1 LIGGI
6 FTNLSFIIFIVR
18 NILCFIQ
25 PVLAQESQT
34 PAVQK
39 EETGKKMAGPWRNFN
54 IDLGV
59 ALTALDSSVQFGSS
73 SLGIGVV
80 VDVEDALGL
89 DSSDTVFFANGYYR
103 FGKSRRHRF
112 DFGYAAYRRDSSK
125 VLLNNVPIFD
135 DTLPAGST
143 VSTEFNFDIIKA
155 GYSYSLLQDD
165 RMDLGIGAGLYI
177 MPIEFSFTSTAIG
190 AKQEDITAPLP
201 VLGLRGDF
209 AITRKLFL
217 KMAWDIFYLKI
228 GDFEGSIMSG
238 LLAIEYNFWK
248 NVGFG
253 LGYNDFRVHVEAHGS
268 DYPNLNFFGDIDFEY
283 RALNFYT
290 KIFF

>member
-1 LIGGI
+1 MKKVTWI
-6 FTNLSFIIFIVR
+6 FVIMLFSFSFSQMV
-18 NILCFIQ
+18 F
-25 PVLAQESQT
+25 AQESET
-34 PAVQK
+34 PNEQK
-39 EETGKKMAGPWRNFN
+39 KETEKKMVGPWRNFN
-54 IDLGV
+54 VDLGV
-59 ALTALDSSVQFGSS
+59 SLTALNSSVQFGSS
-73 SLGIGVV
+73 SLGVGVV

-103 FGKSRRHRF
+103 FSKSRRHRV
-112 DFGYAAYRRDSSK
+112 DFGYAAYRRDATK
-125 VLLNNVPIFD
+125 VLLNNIPIFD

-143 VSTEFNFDIIKA
+143 VTTEFNFDIIKA

-165 RMDLGIGAGLYI
+165 RMDLGIGVGLYV
-177 MPIEFSFTSTAIG
+177 MPIEFKFTSSTFG
-190 AKQEDITAPLP
+190 AKSEDITAPLP

-209 AITRKLFL
+209 AITKKLFL

-228 GDFEGSIMSG
+228 GDFEGSVMSG

-253 LGYNDFRVHVEAHGS
+253 LGYNDFRVHVEAQGS
-268 DYPNLNFFGDIDFEY
+268 DYPNLNFAGDIDFEY
-283 RALNFYT
+283 RALSFYT